1 MAQLIPQETIEMVR
15 QQTNIVDVVGQ
26 YVQLKKS
33 GKNYLGLCPFHNEK
47 SPSFSVAEDKQIFH
61 CFGCGKGGNVF
72 SFIQE
77 IEGLSFPESV
87 EKVADLA
94 NISVSL
100 NLTNRPQVMS
110 PKVLEESQLIQI
122 HEKTSELYHHILMNT
137 QVGEKAL
144 EYLKERGLTE
154 EVIKTFQIGFAPR
167 DRRLL
172 HKVLEKDN
180 YSDEVLKKTGL
191 LFQLEDGNWI
201 DRFYQRIMFP
211 ITNFQGKVI
220 GFSGR
225 ILEDVDFDATDQPK
239 YLNSPE
245 TDLFNKRFIL
255 YNFHQS
261 RTEIRKKNEVILF
274 EGFMD
279 VISAWMSGVKNGV
292 ASMGTS
298 LTMEQINAL
307 EKISDEVLIAYD
319 GDNAGIEATSRA
331 IDLLSN
337 QSSMGI
343 QIISIPDKMDPDD
356 YRRKYGEDNLHQ
368 LIKNSRETVFQF
380 KKDYLKRNKN
390 LTIEA
395 DKLLYIDELLGELI
409 HVSSIVEVDLALS
422 QLADEF
428 HVSKNTLQNELRTKK
443 QSFKQQSMA
452 SYSQE
457 DYGEKEIVIPKH
469 YEVKKIGQVEKA
481 EMTLIFRLL
490 TERSAYQFL
499 SAREDLTFAHDVYQ
513 ELYLHLTNYIQLHGE
528 IVIADFLD
536 YLKEQ
541 ELKQVLIQTTMQN
554 FSEESTKQEL
564 EDCLLVIKKGEIQER
579 INTLINDQQEARRV
593 GNSDLEAEATL
604 QIIMLQKQLKSI

>member
-307 EKISDEVLIAYD
+307 EKISDEVLISYD

-409 HVSSIVEVDLALS
+409 HVSSIVEADLALS

-452 SYSQE
+452 SFSQE

>member
-15 QQTNIVDVVGQ
+15 QQTDIVDVVGQ

-122 HEKTSELYHHILMNT
+122 HEKTRELYHHILMNT

-225 ILEDVDFDATDQPK
+225 ILEDVDFDVTDQPK

-452 SYSQE
+452 SFSQE

>member
-307 EKISDEVLIAYD
+307 EKISDEVLISYD

-513 ELYLHLTNYIQLHGE
+513 ELFLHLTNYIQLHGE

>member
-307 EKISDEVLIAYD
+307 EKISDEVLISYD

-409 HVSSIVEVDLALS
+409 HVSSIVEADLALS

>member
-154 EVIKTFQIGFAPR
+154 EVIKIFQIGFAPR

-409 HVSSIVEVDLALS
+409 HVSSIVEADLALS

>member
-1 MAQLIPQETIEMVR
+1 VAQLIPQETIEMVR

-452 SYSQE
+452 SFSQE

>member
-356 YRRKYGEDNLHQ
+356 YRRKYGKDNLHQ

-452 SYSQE
+452 SFSQE

>member
-225 ILEDVDFDATDQPK
+225 ILEDVDFDTTDQPK

-356 YRRKYGEDNLHQ
+356 YRRKYGKDNLHQ

-380 KKDYLKRNKN
+380 KKNYLKRNKN

-452 SYSQE
+452 SFSQE

>member
-1 MAQLIPQETIEMVR
+1 MVR

-100 NLTNRPQVMS
+100 NLTNRPQVVS

-452 SYSQE
+452 SFSQV

>member
-225 ILEDVDFDATDQPK
+225 ILEDVDFDVTDQPK

-279 VISAWMSGVKNGV
+279 VISAWMSGIKNGV

-452 SYSQE
+452 SFSQE

>member
-1 MAQLIPQETIEMVR
+1 M
-15 QQTNIVDVVGQ
+15 
-26 YVQLKKS
+26 
-33 GKNYLGLCPFHNEK
+33 
-47 SPSFSVAEDKQIFH
+47 
-61 CFGCGKGGNVF
+61 
-72 SFIQE
+72 
-77 IEGLSFPESV
+77 
-87 EKVADLA
+87 
-94 NISVSL
+94 
-100 NLTNRPQVMS
+100 
-110 PKVLEESQLIQI
+110 
-122 HEKTSELYHHILMNT
+122 
-137 QVGEKAL
+137 
-144 EYLKERGLTE
+144 
-154 EVIKTFQIGFAPR
+154 
-167 DRRLL
+167 
-172 HKVLEKDN
+172 
-180 YSDEVLKKTGL
+180 

-319 GDNAGIEATSRA
+319 GDNAGIKATSRA

-409 HVSSIVEVDLALS
+409 HVSSIVEADLALS

>member
-122 HEKTSELYHHILMNT
+122 HQKTSELYHHILMNT

-452 SYSQE
+452 SFSQE

>member
-61 CFGCGKGGNVF
+61 CFGCAKGGNVF

-452 SYSQE
+452 SFSQE

>member
-100 NLTNRPQVMS
+100 NLTNIPQVMS

-225 ILEDVDFDATDQPK
+225 ILEDLDFDATDQPK

-452 SYSQE
+452 SFSQE

-564 EDCLLVIKKGEIQER
+564 EDCLLVIKRGEIQER

>member
-225 ILEDVDFDATDQPK
+225 ILEDVDFDVTDQPK

-319 GDNAGIEATSRA
+319 GDDAGIEATSRA

-452 SYSQE
+452 SFSQE

>member
-307 EKISDEVLIAYD
+307 EKISDEVLISYD

-593 GNSDLEAEATL
+593 GNSDLEAKATL

>member
-380 KKDYLKRNKN
+380 KKDYLKRHKN

-452 SYSQE
+452 SFSQE

-564 EDCLLVIKKGEIQER
+564 EDCLLVIKRGEIQER

>member
-298 LTMEQINAL
+298 LTMEQIKAL

-452 SYSQE
+452 SFSQE